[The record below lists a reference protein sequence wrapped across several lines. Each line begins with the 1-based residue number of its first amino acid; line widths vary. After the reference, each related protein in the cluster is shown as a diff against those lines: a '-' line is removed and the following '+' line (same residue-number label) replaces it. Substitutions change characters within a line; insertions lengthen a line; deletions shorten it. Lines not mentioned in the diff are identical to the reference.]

1 MKRTLTAVL
10 FLAMLGC
17 MHSAVFAAELLDV
30 KPVIAGSDVSIEISA
45 DIAMTYTYYK
55 VPGQA
60 RAVVD
65 IAEADPEK
73 VEPLIVVN
81 KGVVSSISVDKA
93 QISGIVVSR
102 IIFNLVSESDLSVTA
117 SPDRKLLTVTFGGS
131 SAAGKP
137 EPTPVPELKTVPAP
151 EPVANVEPSAI
162 AAATPPAGAGP
173 EEDPLGLDEPAAQSK
188 AAPLEKAAAAASV
201 VPLPAAP
208 TVMRIPKLEPVV
220 PLPAAQTFPS
230 ALTIQGIATGESYIE
245 IRANQPVADY
255 KTIRLTGPERL
266 VIDIAGAR
274 TELRSK
280 SVMIN
285 KFGITKVRIGASPH
299 NIRVVLDSGKA
310 AFPAHTITNIE
321 DGLRI
326 NFKKARP
333 IE

>member
-1 MKRTLTAVL
+1 MKRTLSAVL

-17 MHSAVFAAELLDV
+17 MHSAVLAAELLDV
-30 KPVIAGSDVSIEISA
+30 KPVIAGSDVSVEISA

-102 IIFNLVSESDLSVTA
+102 IIFNLVSESDLSVSA

-131 SAAGKP
+131 STAGKP
-137 EPTPVPELKTVPAP
+137 EPKPAPAP
-151 EPVANVEPSAI
+151 EAVANVEPPVI
-162 AAATPPAGAGP
+162 AAATPPAGAAP
-173 EEDPLGLDEPAAQSK
+173 EEDPLGLDEPAPQSK
-188 AAPLEKAAAAASV
+188 AAPLEKAAAAASEL
-201 VPLPAAP
+201 PLPAAP
-208 TVMRIPKLEPVV
+208 TVMRIPRLEPVV
-220 PLPAAQTFPS
+220 PLPAARTLPS
-230 ALTIQGIATGESYIE
+230 ALAIQGIATGESYIE

-255 KTIRLTGPERL
+255 KTMRLTGPERL

-285 KFGITKVRIGASPH
+285 KFGISKVRIGASPH
-299 NIRVVLDSGKA
+299 NIRVVIDSGKA